1 MMISTNNSIT
11 TLSPPNEE
19 LKDELPTLDEYYKQY
34 EISRDQFYKSEEKHY
49 ERASQ
54 LLFMS
59 LSPFYIAL
67 SILDSVF
74 DGG

>member
-1 MMISTNNSIT
+1 MTSTSDSVT
-11 TLSPPNEE
+11 TPSHLNEE
-19 LKDELPTLDEYYKQY
+19 LKDELPTFDDYYKQY

-67 SILDSVF
+67 SVIDSVF